1 MSVRFL
7 IIYIPLETTHNT
19 LMRVPP
25 TPHSSLISHP
35 QLGGERTLVPLL
47 LPCRLCRDPATVTFA
62 NLNWKRQFKT
72 FKNNYFIQKQTSK
85 CQAPVWPD
93 HHLTLDLDYGR
104 YKTNNF
110 TWASHLHLTSTNK
123 VIWPNTRS
131 TYICILSEDYKLHKS
146 YQELRED
153 PELDKNDKCDIKSFL
168 YIIKWRRETVGIKF
182 ILKLRPQ
189 QQQVRLTG
197 RQKTLKGFAKLV
209 RVETEKFCFNE
220 FLILNKT
227 HSSIK
232 LLTTFNIF
240 DWWLDPFSARS
251 QIWVKCQLNYLFVV
265 ASWIVEHT
273 IQLGRGSIWG

>member
-62 NLNWKRQFKT
+62 NLNSKRQFKT

-131 TYICILSEDYKLHKS
+131 TYICILSEDYKLNKS

-153 PELDKNDKCDIKSFL
+153 PELDKNVCDIKSF
-168 YIIKWRRETVGIKF
+168 YIIR
-182 ILKLRPQ
+182 
-189 QQQVRLTG
+189 
-197 RQKTLKGFAKLV
+197 
-209 RVETEKFCFNE
+209 
-220 FLILNKT
+220 
-227 HSSIK
+227 
-232 LLTTFNIF
+232 
-240 DWWLDPFSARS
+240 
-251 QIWVKCQLNYLFVV
+251 Y
-265 ASWIVEHT
+265 
-273 IQLGRGSIWG
+273 